1 MIRKYINRRTMA
13 VAVVCAVIAA
23 AATVAFRVAQAV
35 DDTSITVEK
44 SERIDITPEVI
55 QSIKAIGEWEFLS
68 IAAEEL
74 ADTVRRG
81 LFGNDNLARIYYGTM
96 RLGVNLHQAE
106 PGWIKASGDT
116 VTMQLPPII
125 LLDNDFIDE
134 ARTRSFH
141 ESGRWTAADR
151 EALYM
156 KARRAM
162 LRRGMTKANIEAA
175 RKNGESQ
182 MRDMLSAMGFRNIT
196 VSFAR

>member
-1 MIRKYINRRTMA
+1 MA

-35 DDTSITVEK
+35 DDTGITVEK

-151 EALYM
+151 ETLYM